1 MLVKLL
7 EVPDCF
13 DKVLYKQTDKS
24 LIALTGTCKA
34 LRAYPR
40 LRHNLNLRLMYD
52 MDCREANAT
61 YHHAMEA
68 VWAYTYLAE
77 FIPPQQRTE
86 KEARLLRLLR
96 DAFKCE
102 EKMLKMWGDA
112 KVPYHGDAWKA
123 RVKDAI
129 KNNIAK
135 LETKLVLIPVTTHV
149 ANSTD

>member
-1 MLVKLL
+1 MLLKLL
-7 EVPDCF
+7 GIPDLF
-13 DKVLYKQTDKS
+13 DKVLYKQRDKL

-40 LRHNLNLRLMYD
+40 LRHSLNLRLMYD

-61 YHHAMEA
+61 HSHAMEA

-77 FIPPQQRTE
+77 RIQPQQRTE
-86 KEARLLRLLR
+86 KEARLLRLLS

-102 EKMLKMWGDA
+102 EKMLKMWGEGN
-112 KVPYHGDAWKA
+112 VPYHSDAWKA
-123 RVKDAI
+123 QVKDGI
-129 KNNIAK
+129 QNNISK
-135 LETKLVLIPVTTHV
+135 LETKLVLLAVTTHV

>member
-61 YHHAMEA
+61 HSHAMEA
-68 VWAYTYLAE
+68 VWAYTPGGVQ
-77 FIPPQQRTE
+77 PPQQRTE
-86 KEARLLRLLR
+86 KEARLLGCCASAFVRGE
-96 DAFKCE
+96 DAQDVE
-102 EKMLKMWGDA
+102 
-112 KVPYHGDAWKA
+112 
-123 RVKDAI
+123 
-129 KNNIAK
+129 
-135 LETKLVLIPVTTHV
+135 
-149 ANSTD
+149 